1 MVEDAVR
8 DEGNLRKV
16 VGDDLSASQ
25 EDGDL
30 HMIGWS
36 VWVRTTLLYPRQV
49 SSRLDRCFH
58 QILLDVLGAML
69 QARSV

>member
-1 MVEDAVR
+1 MVDDAVR

-25 EDGDL
+25 EDGDF

-49 SSRLDRCFH
+49 SS
-58 QILLDVLGAML
+58 
-69 QARSV
+69 